1 MQITALLA
9 AVAVLLS
16 VGLLWAVR
24 SLRRSEAENRRQ
36 GAALAAAEARA
47 AMLEAQAADTGASE
61 QRFRAIANEVL
72 LANSRALGADHRRG
86 LDEVLAP
93 LTQRLRDME
102 KTFRDTCSA
111 EARERFSL
119 ADRVRELVELSRTVG
134 AETRRL
140 SDALKGNTRMQ
151 GDWGEIILENILER
165 SGLQRGREYE
175 LQQVVPSPDG
185 RVLRPD
191 VVVCYPDGRCVVVDS
206 KVSVSAYLNMLDADS
221 EDARQAAAKAH
232 LASVRSHINELKAK
246 SYQDLVGERRCDF
259 VMMFIPHEGAYMAAM
274 QLDPNLWQYAF
285 DSRVL
290 IVSPTHL
297 MAVVKLVEQLW
308 RNDRQSR
315 NAIAIAQ
322 EAGRMLDKFSGF
334 LADMEKIDGSLNAA
348 RRAWDAAHG
357 KLCSG
362 TGNLVGR
369 AERLR
374 AMGAKASKDLPA
386 AFRTEEIADNNHTDS
401 INGQS

>member
-1 MQITALLA
+1 MSTVILSLAVLAAAAALLFA
-9 AVAVLLS
+9 IL
-16 VGLLWAVR
+16 R
-24 SLRRSEAENRRQ
+24 LRRSDAECRRLAVALAEAET
-36 GAALAAAEARA
+36 RA
-47 AMLEAQAADTGASE
+47 AMLERRAADSTEAE

-72 LANSRALGADHRRG
+72 LANSRALGDDNRRT
-86 LDEVLAP
+86 LDEVIAP
-93 LTQRLRDME
+93 MAQRMREME
-102 KTFRDTCSA
+102 QTFREAYSA

-119 ADRVRELVELSRTVG
+119 ADRVRELVELNRMVG

-140 SDALKGNTRMQ
+140 SDALRGNTRMQ

-175 LQQVVPSPDG
+175 LQQTVTAPDG
-185 RVLRPD
+185 SHLRPD
-191 VVVCYPDGRCVVVDS
+191 VVVNYPDGRCVVIDS
-206 KVSVSAYLNMLDADS
+206 KVSVSAYLAMVDADS
-221 EDARQAAAKAH
+221 DEARRSAAKAH
-232 LASVRSHINELKAK
+232 LASVRAHINELRAK
-246 SYQDLVGERRCDF
+246 NYQDITGTRHCDF
-259 VMMFIPHEGAYMAAM
+259 VMMFIPHEGAYMSAM
-274 QLDPNLWQYAF
+274 QLDPTLWQYAF

-322 EAGRMLDKFSGF
+322 EAGRMLDKLSGF
-334 LADMEKIDGSLNAA
+334 LTDMEKIDAGINSA
-348 RRAWDAAHG
+348 RRAWDAAHN

-386 AFRTEEIADNNHTDS
+386 AFRAEADAEPDS
-401 INGQS
+401 NDNTTK